1 MIQLYPNI
9 INEYLESTYYKLTA
23 IEKIKIINKKIEQNN
38 AQINLD
44 KKTAQILALPP
55 GDVGEYE
62 FLTEEDVLQTKTF

>member
-9 INEYLESTYYKLTA
+9 INEYLESTYYKMTA
-23 IEKIKIINKKIEQNN
+23 IEKIKIINKKFEQNN

-44 KKTAQILALPP
+44 KKTAKILALPP

-62 FLTEEDVLQTKTF
+62 FLTGEDVLQTKTF